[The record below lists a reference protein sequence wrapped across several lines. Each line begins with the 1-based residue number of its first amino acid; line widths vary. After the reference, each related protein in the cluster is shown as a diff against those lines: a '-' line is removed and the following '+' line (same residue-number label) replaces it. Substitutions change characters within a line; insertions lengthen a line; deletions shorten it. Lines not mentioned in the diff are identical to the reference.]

1 MRENR
6 TYRTC
11 VFPAQFGKCRG
22 NNCGGGLCTLPLPPP
37 HLPALPF
44 SRAQKFARMGAKCLI
59 SEWNLL
65 GPRSHITPARRVVR
79 TEDQKQWVTFLPRLM
94 TFCRPTHPRYFLTK
108 FSLVCTC
115 STRLSV
121 IRSADSCCDV
131 ENNFVFHGNFSWKSH
146 SCSLDVLAR
155 PSERQTFICSLQ
167 KEHLR
172 RRLG

>member
-1 MRENR
+1 MAVAFVLSPSSPSPRFA
-6 TYRTC
+6 
-11 VFPAQFGKCRG
+11 V
-22 NNCGGGLCTLPLPPP
+22 
-37 HLPALPF
+37 
-44 SRAQKFARMGAKCLI
+44 FARTEVCKDGCQVPNQRME
-59 SEWNLL
+59 S
-65 GPRSHITPARRVVR
+65 PRSSQPHYARRVVR